1 MSGGAILCTH
11 LLEQDGI
18 LAPPLFIEEVAAKQ
32 TEEFLNFRFN
42 DFRFQPHKACA
53 SFHFQL

>member
-1 MSGGAILCTH
+1 MPAARGGRFLISYFY

-32 TEEFLNFRFN
+32 TEEFV
-42 DFRFQPHKACA
+42 AM
-53 SFHFQL
+53 